1 MKKSVCIVMVGLLAF
16 SYAGSVTPT
25 ISLRVNDVLSGLDFA
40 STVIGLKMDLTDG
53 VYSGFDSDATT
64 SRIYVEKLYGRIGMG
79 TYTAAVVGGALVGE
93 PYFTVGTTYGV
104 LDNLNV
110 ELEYVINSL
119 VTNTADILN
128 LSLTVNF

>member
-25 ISLRVNDVLSGLDFA
+25 ISLRVNNVLDGLDFA
-40 STVIGLKMDLTDG
+40 SPVIGLKMDLTDG

-64 SRIYVEKLYGRIGMG
+64 SRIYVEKSYGRIGMG
-79 TYTAAVVGGALVGE
+79 TYTANVGSALAGE

-110 ELEYVINSL
+110 ELEYVINNL
-119 VTNTADILN
+119 VTNTADVLN

>member
-1 MKKSVCIVMVGLLAF
+1 MKKSVFIVMVGLLAF

-25 ISLRVNDVLSGLDFA
+25 LSLRVNDVLSGLDFA
-40 STVIGLKMDLTDG
+40 TPVIGLKMDLTDG
-53 VYSGFDSDATT
+53 VYSGFDSDANT
-64 SRIYVEKLYGRIGMG
+64 SRIYVEKSYGRIGMG
-79 TYTAAVVGGALVGE
+79 TYTAAFGNAVKGE

-110 ELEYVINSL
+110 ELEYVINNL
-119 VTNTADILN
+119 VTNTADVLN